1 MVEISLKSLAEL
13 FSRYK
18 LRDLCY
24 KVGDYVTY
32 NDDRTVSDDNWNSS
46 RLVRQTMHGIVIK
59 INTRFGGKSDY
70 LVETLCKEKGN
81 QMLVKIWN
89 KSPDLKK
96 LDSLHLENPELFP
109 SNEDINE
116 FRMNFKN
123 YYIGK

>member
-1 MVEISLKSLAEL
+1 MVGVLLKSLSGI
-13 FSRYK
+13 FSRHRLEGLY
-18 LRDLCY
+18 Y

-32 NDDRTVSDDNWNSS
+32 DDDRTISDDNWNSS
-46 RLVRQTMHGIVIK
+46 RLVRKTMHGIVVK

-81 QMLVKIWN
+81 KMLVKIWN

-96 LDSLHLENPELFP
+96 LDSLHLTNSELFP

-116 FRMNFKN
+116 FRRNFKN
-123 YYIGK
+123 Y